1 MGLGLGFRLAAAG
14 GVGAYI
20 DFDGRDQRR
29 SGEFSQGCGYYLGLG
44 IVFDGG
50 GDDVSAS
57 DRYGIGSAA
66 HQAAGVAIDLGG
78 NDSYACRT
86 AAHLG
91 AAWDE
96 SLGVFHDAAGDDSY
110 RTDGLAV
117 GAAAQQ
123 AFGIALDRAGRDQ
136 YRAFGGAV
144 LGASSDNEYHFDAT
158 GLGSVALF
166 LDLAGLDLYPAVR
179 QNDAVQASADA
190 AAARLSGQD
199 SVFLDER
206 SATAP

>member
-1 MGLGLGFRLAAAG
+1 MSIFNDAWSENWGFVPLTERELAKM
-14 GVGAYI
+14 
-20 DFDGRDQRR
+20 
-29 SGEFSQGCGYYLGLG
+29 
-44 IVFDGG
+44 
-50 GDDVSAS
+50 AS
-57 DRYGIGSAA
+57 DLKLILMPELTRIVSIEGE
-66 HQAAGVAIDLGG
+66 AAGVAIDLGG